1 MTRLCVCAGVY
12 VCASVCVCMYV
23 CESVRASAGGGV
35 RACTCVCV
43 SVYVCVFVRALV
55 RVSVCVLEYE
65 SRYSESAWTH

>member
-35 RACTCVCV
+35 RECTCVCV

>member
-55 RVSVCVLEYE
+55 RVSVCVLEYK

>member
-1 MTRLCVCAGVY
+1 
-12 VCASVCVCMYV
+12 MYV

-35 RACTCVCV
+35 RECTCVCV

>member
-1 MTRLCVCAGVY
+1 
-12 VCASVCVCMYV
+12 MYV

-43 SVYVCVFVRALV
+43 SVYVFVFVRALHVV
-55 RVSVCVLEYE
+55 RVSVCVLEYK

>member
-1 MTRLCVCAGVY
+1 
-12 VCASVCVCMYV
+12 MYV

-35 RACTCVCV
+35 RECTCVCV

-55 RVSVCVLEYE
+55 RVSVCVLEYK